1 MQNENPI
8 RFISALSMTNMFYTV
23 HVSLGLSDFEM
34 KGELRHDL
42 GHVFSCKCKLCQ
54 YIDRRLI
61 F

>member
-8 RFISALSMTNMFYTV
+8 LFISALSMTNMFYTV

-54 YIDRRLI
+54 YID
-61 F
+61 

>member
-8 RFISALSMTNMFYTV
+8 LFISALSMTNMFYTV

-42 GHVFSCKCKLCQ
+42 GHVFLQMQTLSV
-54 YIDRRLI
+54 YR
-61 F
+61 